1 MSTGEAADL
10 VLVGHVRTA
19 HGIRGEVLIEVLSD
33 FPDRFEPGVE
43 LIVNGPNFGRR
54 VLTIES
60 ARPHRGGL
68 LLLFEELGDRD
79 AAEALR
85 SADLMVPADSLGAA
99 PEGSYYY
106 FDLIGRACRDR
117 RSGDLGEVIAVHEDG
132 GGLLLEIR
140 NDARTVLVPFVR
152 AYLVAIDDL
161 DGPIEFDLPD
171 GLLDVCASR

>member
-1 MSTGEAADL
+1 MSTGESADL
-10 VLVGHVRTA
+10 VLVGHVRRA

-33 FPDRFEPGVE
+33 IPDRFEPGVE
-43 LIVNGPNFGRR
+43 FIVKGPSFARK
-54 VLTIES
+54 VLAVES
-60 ARPHRGGL
+60 VRPHRGGL

-85 SADLMVPADSLGAA
+85 GADLMVPADALGAA

-117 RSGDLGEVIAVHEDG
+117 RSGDLGEVVAVLEDG
-132 GGLLLEIR
+132 GGLLLQIR
-140 NDARTVLVPFVR
+140 NEERTVLVPFVR

-161 DGPIEFDLPD
+161 QGPIEFDLPD